1 MIIFVQVVRVDLV
14 KELPDSTVDAT
25 GHLPDPLKLV
35 SVLHLVGFS
44 LKNRMLLD
52 LYTLVLRSPVGAKKK
67 MIIMIMILILI
78 IMIILELKIMEMTIR
93 RRIGS
98 F

>member
-1 MIIFVQVVRVDLV
+1 MIIFGHFVRVDLV

-52 LYTLVLRSPVGAKKK
+52 LYTLV
-67 MIIMIMILILI
+67 
-78 IMIILELKIMEMTIR
+78 
-93 RRIGS
+93 
-98 F
+98 